1 MALFDNNPLY
11 ENISSLANPIT
22 SGLGNLFDGM
32 NVFGSSIPSGIL
44 DTAQE
49 EKLRKQALFQGLL
62 GTAATYLA
70 TPKNLNTGSALPY
83 IGKAFLGGMNSSQDV
98 IDRAL
103 NNAYRQKLLAGKED
117 NIRTY
122 EKDRQKITEQFD
134 PIKKTWTTLGTS
146 SLDAPKEAK
155 EPTLPNLA
163 QEYEY
168 AVSKGYKGKFED
180 WKKLSID
187 ARLAAEMPLKT
198 QEAEYSMGRPQQ
210 SISVTAGGKT
220 YYFKDQ
226 NSANAFRQKAGI
238 K

>member
-1 MALFDNNPLY
+1 MALFDSNPL
-11 ENISSLANPIT
+11 SALTNPVT
-22 SGLGNLFDGM
+22 SGLGNLFEGM

-49 EKLRKQALFQGLL
+49 EKIRKQALLQGLL

-83 IGKAFLGGMNSSQDV
+83 VGKAFLGGMNSSQDV

-117 NIRTY
+117 NIRTI
-122 EKDRQKITEQFD
+122 KQDRFEITQERQPD
-134 PIKKTWTTLGTS
+134 GTYKEIGRS

-168 AVSKGYKGKFED
+168 AISKGYKGKFED

-198 QEAEYSMGRPQQ
+198 QEAEYNMGRPQQ